1 MEALDAA
8 LTYAANAVLIV
19 GGLYFLIAFVVF
31 VWEAETRKAQP
42 MQSDRS
48 VVSTAAVTDAL
59 PTDPVERAVQPAVET
74 EVCESMSEIEADQK
88 SDDDA
93 IASVSGVPS
102 SDETIEAGCSVL
114 ADAVSLEAALL
125 EETKTALPSY
135 SPVYRGMSLSPI
147 VQTTIVIP
155 KEGIKFLPSET
166 ENPDVSD
173 RVNGDSNDDAIAAG
187 SVPLPTIAR
196 STLKIWTGRHRK
208 KVVPLH
214 CLPSTLTIPVTVRR
228 YRWRDTDVIKL
239 SDLQT
244 FAVIEGDL

>member
-8 LTYAANAVLIV
+8 LTYAADAVLIV

-48 VVSTAAVTDAL
+48 VVSTASVTITL
-59 PTDPVERAVQPAVET
+59 PTDPGERAVQPAAET

-93 IASVSGVPS
+93 IAPVSGVPF
-102 SDETIEAGCSVL
+102 SDETVDARCPVS
-114 ADAVSLEAALL
+114 ADAVSVEAVLPD
-125 EETKTALPSY
+125 ETKTALPS
-135 SPVYRGMSLSPI
+135 SSSVYRGMSLSPI
-147 VQTTIVIP
+147 VQTIVIP
-155 KEGIKFLPSET
+155 KEVVIFLPSET
-166 ENPDVSD
+166 ENPDVND
-173 RVNGDSNDDAIAAG
+173 RVNATKDSSDDAIATG
-187 SVPLPTIAR
+187 SLPLPTIAR

-214 CLPSTLTIPVTVRR
+214 CLPSTLTIPETVRR
-228 YRWRDTDVIKL
+228 FRWRDTDVIRL
-239 SDLQT
+239 SDLQML
-244 FAVIEGDL
+244 AQIV